1 MKNLTYI
8 ANKVFLTD
16 KGGVFGSA
24 HRFTEFYNNVFEE
37 IYNICKYENR
47 KVNIL
52 EIGVSNGCSLLML
65 NDFFNENCN
74 IIGFDI
80 DDNVINNFNTIHG
93 TDSMRVLKCDQSNIN
108 ELENFMNE
116 YSDIKFDII
125 IDDGSHVYSHQMISL
140 YVLSKMLNKNG
151 IYVLED
157 LHTSLGVVNTDFGDN
172 ANKPTTPL
180 YSLTFRTDSPYLTKE
195 QNDDLLDRLDDV
207 IIYNK
212 KNYRCPTFNNASV
225 TSIIK
230 FNNQ

>member
-8 ANKVFLTD
+8 ANRVFLTD
-16 KGGVFGSA
+16 KGGAFGGA
-24 HRFTEFYNNVFEE
+24 HGFTEFYNNVFEE
-37 IYNICKYENR
+37 IYNICKYEKR

-52 EIGVSNGCSLLML
+52 EIGVLNGCSLLML

-74 IIGFDI
+74 IIGLDI
-80 DDNVINNFNTIHG
+80 DDNVINNFNINHG

-125 IDDGSHVYSHQMISL
+125 IDDGSHIYSHQMISL
-140 YVLSKMLNKNG
+140 YILSKMLNKNG

-157 LHTSLGVVNTDFGDN
+157 LHTSLGVVNTNFGDN

-180 YSLTFRTDSPYLTKE
+180 YSLTFRTDSPHLTRE
-195 QNDDLLDRLDDV
+195 QNDDLLNRLDEV

-212 KNYRCPTFNNASV
+212 KNYNCPTFNNASV